1 MGLDALQ
8 LLSYQA
14 PLSALILVGFVP
26 IFDNFKDI
34 LAYKIN
40 LLAASAIVTSAVLA
54 FIVNM
59 STFMIIGK
67 MSAITYN
74 VAGHAKLCFILASG
88 YLLFD
93 SKFSWLNIGGVGIA
107 ISGVVAYSVIK
118 MMPVKST
125 ETSLQAGKNIAIPLT
140 EIEVDTSD
148 FELGDEAKSQQ
159 KTLLSE
165 SEAASR
171 DGKRSLLIFNN
182 EPVLT
187 SSKISPVETEKAGNN
202 TALNDLNKE
211 NQILV
216 K

>member
-1 MGLDALQ
+1 MQ

-26 IFDNFKDI
+26 IFDN
-34 LAYKIN
+34 YKEIISYKMSFF
-40 LLAASAIVTSAVLA
+40 AASAIATSAFLA

-74 VAGHAKLCFILASG
+74 VAGHAKLCFVLAAG
-88 YLLFD
+88 YLFFD
-93 SKFSWLNIGGVGIA
+93 SKFSWLNMCGVAIA

-118 MMPVKST
+118 MMPAKST
-125 ETSLQAGKNIAIPLT
+125 ESTAQTTKHIAIPLNDIDVNAS
-140 EIEVDTSD
+140 EPELEDETSAQ
-148 FELGDEAKSQQ
+148 L

-165 SEAASR
+165 SDAPSTDA
-171 DGKRSLLIFNN
+171 KRSLLIFNN
-182 EPVLT
+182 EPVLL
-187 SSKISPVETEKAGNN
+187 SNKIIPFSTEKSEKIKDNE
-202 TALNDLNKE
+202 LLNKE
-211 NQILV
+211 NEVLI